1 VSTCSTVISDPDA
14 CACILFH
21 IAHCSQLCSHTHFLT
36 RSTLSLVERRKE
48 ERYLLILDL
57 ISLHVHVNFHCV
69 ENIKIKQER
78 KRKRRKKI
86 SPTDYISEKKER
98 DQEIE
103 IEELHPEYGDKVD
116 TSSITSSVQVAIV
129 RVRAE

>member
-1 VSTCSTVISDPDA
+1 MYTIPY
-14 CACILFH
+14 CALLT
-21 IAHCSQLCSHTHFLT
+21 ALLTHPFFDKKH
-36 RSTLSLVERRKE
+36 TLSRRKRRKE